1 MEDDLKL
8 QDFDQWVKIFILK
21 HEGENLSKESKISGH
36 PNIHVIRN
44 TVGISLVIK
53 DWRKVTKFSSST
65 KTHGLSS
72 VGTKSKKRVSNM
84 NECQSV
90 GSLVRAWCQSMS

>member
-36 PNIHVIRN
+36 PSAQWA
-44 TVGISLVIK
+44 TMGQFGK
-53 DWRKVTKFSSST
+53 
-65 KTHGLSS
+65 
-72 VGTKSKKRVSNM
+72 
-84 NECQSV
+84 NEIY
-90 GSLVRAWCQSMS
+90 G